1 MIKLLNFILK
11 LFGFNYTVVRYYDYD
26 STYKCRRPVYVYR
39 IRRIK

>member
-11 LFGFNYTVVRYYDYD
+11 LFGFYCTVVRSYEFDNDYN
-26 STYKCRRPVYVYR
+26 CRRPVYVCR